1 MTRVPTQ
8 AITPPTAPV
17 PPDSAGTQSQTPAC
31 PFSPEILHELELA
44 RQRGR
49 KIRRAVGVAL
59 FTGWTVSIFAAITLL
74 FGIFSVTALVLGSA
88 LAVVGYN
95 EFSGAKLLRGLDLRA
110 PRRLGLN
117 QIGLC
122 GVLIVYSLW
131 SIYSALTGPSPYAA
145 ALLSGG
151 EMAGMLGSIEQLQ
164 MIVTLAVY
172 GALIFFSL
180 IFQGGTAWYYFTRS
194 RHIQAYISET
204 PQWIIDLQRTTS
216 LL

>member
-1 MTRVPTQ
+1 M
-8 AITPPTAPV
+8 
-17 PPDSAGTQSQTPAC
+17 G
-31 PFSPEILHELELA
+31 LA

-49 KIRRAVGVAL
+49 KIRRAAGVAL

-74 FGIFSVTALVLGSA
+74 FGIFSVTALLLGSA

-95 EFSGAKLLRGLDLRA
+95 EFSGAKLLRRLDLRA

-145 ALLSGG
+145 ALPSGG
-151 EMAGMLGSIEQLQ
+151 EMAGMLGSIERLQ
-164 MIVTLAVY
+164 TIVTLAVY

-204 PQWIIDLQRTTS
+204 PQWIIDLERTTS